1 MTTMTVRALYDQMV
15 GFASPENK
23 HQDFTVTEFTRFLR
37 NFVGTAD
44 IKVKTARDSNVDL
57 DQVIISGFYDPDD
70 DEEGLAAVTVYA
82 NYNPLQVT
90 IRLADV
96 NWEKICLDLIECV
109 GHEVIHQH
117 QFRNRNFD
125 VCNYIFASKT
135 PIEEKRDAQEYLG
148 NPDEIE
154 AYGYSIAIEMYLK
167 YNGKKLTSKHVGQSQ
182 VFKTYCAA
190 FGTNHIVVKNLLE
203 YALKYFKHLNGEE
216 IYVKEV

>member
-15 GFASPENK
+15 EFASPENR
-23 HQDFTVTEFTRFLR
+23 HQDFTVAEFTKFLR

-70 DEEGLAAVTVYA
+70 DEEGLAAITVYA

-96 NWEKICLDLIECV
+96 NWGKICLDLIECV

-135 PIEEKRDAQEYLG
+135 PIDEKRDAQEYLG

-167 YNGKKLTSKHVGQSQ
+167 HNGKKLTSKHVGQSQ

-190 FGTNHIVVKNLLE
+190 FGANHIVVKNLLE